1 MNEVLG
7 GKEWQSLK
15 PEKKGEKREL
25 SKITRKTKVGYEIRN
40 SENYLR
46 NKEKIRPR
54 GKKMCISQKVTNLT
68 T

>member
-54 GKKMCISQKVTNLT
+54 GKKCVYHKKLPI
-68 T
+68 

>member
-1 MNEVLG
+1 MWGGMWAANESSIR

-40 SENYLR
+40 KVKTISEA
-46 NKEKIRPR
+46 
-54 GKKMCISQKVTNLT
+54 KKK
-68 T
+68 

>member
-1 MNEVLG
+1 MNQVIR

-40 SENYLR
+40 KVKTISEA
-46 NKEKIRPR
+46 
-54 GKKMCISQKVTNLT
+54 KKK
-68 T
+68 